1 MVWMNWRAD
10 VTSQQTKWR
19 RVPCRG
25 INQRAIMQLSRS
37 NRFNWDSVEIL
48 KWTRQSSSSSILFKA
63 QNGIPFNQQQQ
74 EVEEEDDEEGEIIA
88 VVKIPSTLH
97 NAFRMSLTS

>member
-1 MVWMNWRAD
+1 
-10 VTSQQTKWR
+10 
-19 RVPCRG
+19 
-25 INQRAIMQLSRS
+25 MQLSRS

-48 KWTRQSSSSSILFKA
+48 KWTRQSSSSSSSILFKA

-74 EVEEEDDEEGEIIA
+74 EEEVEEEVEEEDDEDEGEIIA
-88 VVKIPSTLH
+88 VVKIPSTLR